1 MPGFKGIGIVGGR
14 PRWNRWLHPWRNLL
28 SVVLESPCPLCQ
40 RSTAQVLC
48 RDCQRKLQQGPRS
61 GQFVGAEGLP
71 PMFAWGMYGGE
82 LKRAIAAFKY
92 ENQPQLAQPLGQWL
106 GEAWL
111 ASPASQLPQVPVV
124 VPIPLHATRLQERG
138 FNQAEL
144 LAERFCRVARLPLVA
159 QGLAR
164 SKSTVAQFQLTPSA
178 RERNMAQAFQVHPH
192 LCQRD
197 RPILLVDDIYTTG
210 ATVREAVQTC
220 RGQGLRVC
228 GVVVLAKA

>member
-1 MPGFKGIGIVGGR
+1 MPGFNGIGGR
-14 PRWNRWLHPWRNLL
+14 RVWLQQWSHQWRNFL
-28 SVVLESPCPLCQ
+28 SIALESPCPLCQ

-48 RDCQRKLQQGPRS
+48 RDCQRKLQQGQTSRQFS
-61 GQFVGAEGLP
+61 GVKGLP
-71 PMFAWGMYGGE
+71 PVFAWGMYGGE

-111 ASPASQLPQVPVV
+111 ASSASQLPQVPVV

-144 LAERFCRVARLPLVA
+144 LAERFCRVARLRLVA
-159 QGLAR
+159 HGLAR
-164 SKSTVAQFQLTPSA
+164 PKSTLAQFQLSPTQ
-178 RERNMAQAFQVHPH
+178 RERNMAQAFQVHPDLVH
-192 LCQRD
+192 D
-197 RPILLVDDIYTTG
+197 ARPILLVDDIYTTG
-210 ATVREAVQTC
+210 TTVREAVQTC
-220 RGQGLRVC
+220 RGSGLRVC